1 MTDQKKAKVGANIT
15 DALNTTGNVP
25 RTMDNVKW
33 NVVFKVVDYFE
44 EPTARKSETLQQFYV
59 VMYVQWICP
68 ITKNTVSSDRMVSAM
83 NWTSCGSHHRSA
95 LAAANANKN
104 RTTYARGGRCY
115 KI

>member
-1 MTDQKKAKVGANIT
+1 MGASTT

-59 VMYVQWICP
+59 VIHIQWIRP
-68 ITKNTVSSDRMVSAM
+68 MAKNTVSSDRMVQ
-83 NWTSCGSHHRSA
+83 
-95 LAAANANKN
+95 
-104 RTTYARGGRCY
+104 ARN
-115 KI
+115 